1 MRERAHFDRAPE
13 APSLARRAVTGW
25 LDGHVDRRVLEDVT
39 LLVSELVTN
48 AVRHQASRG
57 RIEMAIEVARGR
69 VKVEV
74 SDPGGGFSKPKVGE
88 PPPDALGGR
97 GLLIVDRVA
106 SRWGV
111 IEGRPTRVW
120 FELAAEAA

>member
-1 MRERAHFDRAPE
+1 MRERAAFEPAPD
-13 APSLARRAVTGW
+13 APGLARRTVADW
-25 LDGHVDRRVLEDVT
+25 LGGRVDRGVLEDVT

-48 AVRHQASRG
+48 AVRHPRARG
-57 RIEMAIEVARGR
+57 RIEMAVELAKGRILIEVT
-69 VKVEV
+69 
-74 SDPGGGFSKPKVGE
+74 DPGGGFAKPKVGE

-111 IEGRPTRVW
+111 TEGRPTRVW
-120 FELAAEAA
+120 FEMAA